1 MNHAVGEQEQ
11 RRTDI
16 EIDLL
21 LEGLLQMYEVDF
33 RQHDRKPL
41 VEKVSHF
48 AAERGMASVSAL
60 LAQIMYDD
68 KFAAA
73 LCKSLVADR
82 TSLLERPG
90 ELAAIREVIAATL
103 PTYPAPRIWLAEC
116 ASTEEIFA
124 VAVLMSAA
132 KLFEKSTIF
141 VTCSSEVLLNDIR
154 ECRIDPERMEL
165 YQQMLDE
172 YGNGH
177 AMKEFI
183 TRRNGSFALSKQ
195 VKSRICWFHYNLL
208 LGSSFNEF
216 QFISCRNSF
225 LNFSDVARRRVLRLF
240 HNSLSSFGVLN
251 LGENLNG
258 AGIGLGKYRPLN
270 AGGVFQRIF

>member
-48 AAERGMASVSAL
+48 AAEQGMASVSAL

-82 TSLLERPG
+82 TSLLERPA

-124 VAVLMSAA
+124 IAVLLSAA

-154 ECRIDPERMEL
+154 ECRIDPDRMEF
-165 YQQMLDE
+165 YQRTLEE
-172 YGNGH
+172 YGSGQ
-177 AMKEFI
+177 AMKDFI
-183 TRRNGSFALSKQ
+183 TRRNGSFALSKK

-251 LGENLNG
+251 LGESLNG
-258 AGIGLGKYRPLN
+258 AGIGLGKYKPLN
-270 AGGVFQRIF
+270 AGGVFQRIC